1 MIPDSYPRKLP
12 KAILFDWDNTL
23 VDTWR
28 VAYDSINIARKVLK
42 LSPISVEEF
51 WERPHHSMRDTALDL
66 FGEKFK
72 EGEKIFYES
81 VEKIHLEEIATLQGA
96 EILIDKIK
104 SHGIYMGIVSN
115 KQGNYL
121 RKEVDYLGWKSYFR
135 KVIGSHDTAQDKP
148 SPIPVLA
155 ALQDSTIS
163 PSHDVWFVGDSI
175 VDVNCA
181 LASGCI
187 PVVVGNG
194 EASQQENI
202 IYAKNCEG
210 LAHLITSL

>member
-81 VEKIHLEEIATLQGA
+81 VEKS
-96 EILIDKIK
+96 ILKK
-104 SHGIYMGIVSN
+104 
-115 KQGNYL
+115 
-121 RKEVDYLGWKSYFR
+121 
-135 KVIGSHDTAQDKP
+135 
-148 SPIPVLA
+148 
-155 ALQDSTIS
+155 
-163 PSHDVWFVGDSI
+163 
-175 VDVNCA
+175 
-181 LASGCI
+181 
-187 PVVVGNG
+187 
-194 EASQQENI
+194 
-202 IYAKNCEG
+202 
-210 LAHLITSL
+210 